1 MSSAA
6 SASPDAGNSST
17 QSAEAAK
24 AEQLEQLEKE
34 VDQLSSRSGAIN
46 DSLDN
51 LRRQQS
57 ADGFGLRGDIASAQE
72 SLKIHMAKAQ
82 QALQNQDVKSAK
94 RYLDLAEPE
103 VEKLEK
109 FLGH

>member
-1 MSSAA
+1 M
-6 SASPDAGNSST
+6 
-17 QSAEAAK
+17 

-34 VDQLSSRSGAIN
+34 VDQLSSRTSAVN

-57 ADGFGLRGDIASAQE
+57 AQGLGLRGDIASTQE
-72 SLKIHMAKAQ
+72 SLKTHMAKAQ
-82 QALQNQDVKSAK
+82 SALQAQDVKSAR

-109 FLGH
+109 FLGR